1 MDLLQLL
8 AQLREH
14 NIQLH
19 LGGENNDQLKVKAPK
34 GAMTPQFRDMI
45 RANKAELIA
54 LIQTATQATGT
65 SQTKVEIT
73 PRPSGAE
80 RQPSIGQ
87 QRIWEHYNI
96 DRESPLYNIPYIFE
110 IEGGLD
116 QELLR
121 LSLEQTIHFHPIMR
135 SYYPVRA
142 GEPTVNVFDP
152 EPVEIRYSELESSD
166 PATIK
171 RHISES
177 SYAPFDLEL
186 HPLYRFYLFQT
197 APQHYTFLA
206 VIHHIIFD
214 GWSADLFWGEV
225 KKRYAALLNKTPF
238 VPPTTEVDYFDYAVW
253 HRNWMESDAKE
264 QELAF
269 WKKELSGEIEPTHIP
284 GRKPAEEL
292 THASVNMGG
301 LASFDL
307 SSELS
312 ERVKQGAK
320 AMSVT
325 PFILFKTLYAL
336 TLNRYTNQ
344 KDLLICTPL
353 AGRVNSATEKM
364 IGYFNN
370 IIVLR
375 AGIDATETCKALLT
389 RARKSILNAFNY
401 QTLPFQ
407 ELYSLPNLRRVPLAR
422 AFFALEDALSY
433 EVFALQGTQVNR
445 LALEEYSADFDWS
458 LFINE
463 KENRFYG
470 QLWYKQE
477 TYSAAVVEQFVAN
490 FLTVVEAVLAN
501 PDQLVATLPTFIDPL
516 AGNQPAAHDDLIGAP
531 ELTPYV
537 APRNEIEEKLAAIW
551 EALFDHSP
559 IGIHDNFFE
568 IGGHSTMA
576 VQLFSKI
583 FKTFELN
590 LSLATLIT
598 DPTIEALGKTIAAQK
613 GLNGDPAQENENQPA
628 WSPLV
633 AIQKGDGIAPFFCIH
648 GAGGNVL
655 NFYGLAKLLGPNQ
668 TFYGLQAQGVDGILM
683 PLETVEEMVDLYLDV
698 LRSVQP
704 SGPYRLGGYSFGGL
718 LAYEM
723 ARQLTAAGEVVDKLI
738 MLDTF
743 RPELESRKLTFR
755 DRLSWMKDRGAVNFL
770 ADKSSEYLA
779 IYDRLRKR
787 EIDGEKNVFVS
798 HEDRETFLYHTIAGV
813 VKKFK
818 PQPYGGDIHMLR
830 GKVIWQIHDHLPDD
844 YNWGELVPKVHIR
857 WVDGDHLTILDEE
870 NIAQVATA
878 VHEILNP
885 VDEKVR

>member
-8 AQLREH
+8 AQLREQ

-19 LGGENNDQLKVKAPK
+19 LGGTGNDQLKVKAPK
-34 GAMTPQFRDMI
+34 GAMTPQFREMI
-45 RANKAELIA
+45 LENKEELIK
-54 LIQTATQATGT
+54 LIQAANQATGP
-65 SQTKVEIT
+65 SQTKVKIT
-73 PRPSGAE
+73 PRPNRAD
-80 RQPSIGQ
+80 RQLSIGQ

-96 DRESPLYNIPYIFE
+96 DRKSPLYNIPYIFE
-110 IEGGLD
+110 IEGQLD

-121 LSLEQTIHFHPIMR
+121 LSLEQTIHSHPVMR
-135 SYYPVRA
+135 SYYPVQA
-142 GEPTVNVFDP
+142 GEPTVKVFDP
-152 EPVEIRYSELESSD
+152 QPVEINYTKIGSSD
-166 PATIK
+166 PAVLK
-171 RHISES
+171 QKISES
-177 SYAPFDLEL
+177 SYVPFDLEI
-186 HPLYRFYLFQT
+186 HPLYRFYLYQT
-197 APQHYTFLA
+197 APQCYTFLA

-214 GWSADLFWGEV
+214 GWSADLFWEEV
-225 KKRYAALLNKTPF
+225 KKRYAALLNKTEY

-253 HRNWMESDAKE
+253 HRSWMESDAKE
-264 QELAF
+264 KELAF

-292 THASVNMGG
+292 THALVNMGG
-301 LASFDL
+301 LASFEF
-307 SSELS
+307 SPELS
-312 ERVKQGAK
+312 EKIKQGAK
-320 AMSVT
+320 AMSIT

-344 KDLLICTPL
+344 PDLLICTPL
-353 AGRVNSATEKM
+353 AGRVNAATEKM

-375 AGIDATETCKALLT
+375 ADIDEAETCKALLT

-433 EVFALQGTQVNR
+433 EVFALQGTKVNR

-458 LFINE
+458 LFIND

-477 TYSAAVVEQFVAN
+477 TYSRAVVEQFVSN
-490 FLTVVEAVLAN
+490 FQTVVEAVLEN
-501 PDQLVATLPTFIDPL
+501 PDQLVQTLPTFIDPL
-516 AGNQPAAHDDLIGAP
+516 ASNWPAANDDIIGQP

-537 APRNEIEEKLAAIW
+537 PPRNETEAKLVEIW

-559 IGIHDNFFE
+559 IGVHENFFE

-583 FKTFELN
+583 FKTFDLN

-598 DPTIEALGKTIAAQK
+598 DPTIEALGKTIAAQHD
-613 GLNGDPAQENENQPA
+613 LNDDPAQENETGST

-633 AIQKGDGIAPFFCIH
+633 TIQQGDGTAPFFCIH

-655 NFYGLAKLLGPNQ
+655 NFYGLAKLMGPNQ

-683 PLETVEEMVDLYLDV
+683 PLESVEEMVDLYLDAV
-698 LRSVQP
+698 RSVQP

-755 DRLSWMKDRGAVNFL
+755 DHLSGMKDMGAINFL
-770 ADKSSEYLA
+770 TDKSSEYLA

-787 EIDGEKNVFVS
+787 EKNGEKNVFVS

-818 PQPYGGDIHMLR
+818 PQPYTEDIHMLR

-870 NIAQVATA
+870 NMPQVATII
-878 VHEILNP
+878 HEILNP
-885 VDEKVR
+885 IDEKVA